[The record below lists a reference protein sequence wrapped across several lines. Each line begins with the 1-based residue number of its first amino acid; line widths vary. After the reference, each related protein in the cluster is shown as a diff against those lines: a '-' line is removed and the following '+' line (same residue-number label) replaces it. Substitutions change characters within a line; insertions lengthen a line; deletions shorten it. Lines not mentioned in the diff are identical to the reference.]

1 MSDYVKTMLHDAP
14 NDVEGKASTPAA
26 SHLFKVNSEDP
37 KLSPK
42 EEKEIFMHLVMQ
54 GLYLSQ
60 RGHPDI
66 CMAILFLCGWLNHP
80 DWDNYKKLAHVI

>member
-14 NDVEGKASTPAA
+14 ANTNGKASTPTA
-26 SHLFKVNSEDP
+26 SHLFKVNLEDP
-37 KLSPK
+37 KLSLK

-60 RGHPDI
+60 SGHPDI
-66 CMAILFLCGWLNHP
+66 QMVILFLCGWLNHP
-80 DWDNYKKLAHVI
+80 DWDDYKRS